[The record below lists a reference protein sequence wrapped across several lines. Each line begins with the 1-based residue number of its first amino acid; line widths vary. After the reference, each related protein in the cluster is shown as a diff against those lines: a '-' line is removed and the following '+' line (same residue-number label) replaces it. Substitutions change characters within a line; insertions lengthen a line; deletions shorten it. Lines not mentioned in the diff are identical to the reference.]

1 MPATGPRSERLRG
14 EVFLPS
20 VFLEAGVTV
29 ALCVSQCTSEQMIT
43 GEMHRPTLLPML
55 RSKRRAGSIHVDT
68 QGKKREREWSRGTME
83 VMGAAPH
90 YWPAEQMTNLRLSV
104 RWRSFSLFMDREATS
119 SGISSTLGTSPQSSS
134 SLSSLTRRHIKG

>member
-68 QGKKREREWSRGTME
+68 QGKKKRKRM
-83 VMGAAPH
+83 
-90 YWPAEQMTNLRLSV
+90 
-104 RWRSFSLFMDREATS
+104 
-119 SGISSTLGTSPQSSS
+119 
-134 SLSSLTRRHIKG
+134 IKGNYGSNGGCPPLLAS